1 VGLYTSPHL
10 RSVRERIQINSQ
22 PLSEV
27 LFAHYFFDVWDRLE
41 ASASRLDLPTSSKP
55 VYFRF
60 LTLMAFHTYLCEGV
74 DTAVIEC
81 GIGGEYDS
89 TNIIECPT
97 VSAVTSLGIDHT
109 AMLGDKVEEIA
120 WHKAGIFKSVS
131 KTGQAFTVASQPPEA
146 MAVLQRRAEERGV
159 QLIAV
164 PPHPD
169 IENGNIK
176 LGLAADFQH
185 INASLAVSVAAAH
198 LRSLGVPGVP
208 EPCSKEPLPNK
219 FKRGLETVQWGGRCE
234 TRRQGN
240 VVWHLDGGH
249 TIESIRLAAGWL
261 ASCIS
266 TEQGDATRKN
276 TTCKRIL
283 LFNQQTRDAPALARA
298 LHLALSQ
305 ALPPKDEE
313 TPLFTHALFS
323 TNITFAAAP
332 EASDSAN
339 TSTPTGSLPPAGG
352 GRYKPDL
359 ISMNTSA
366 SDVLALTVQRNLAAT
381 WQELDAGAKVSV
393 FGTVEEAVREV
404 ERVAKVAEEHH
415 QRDVV
420 VFVTGSLHLVGGVL
434 EVLETVGT
442 GGL

>member
-1 VGLYTSPHL
+1 
-10 RSVRERIQINSQ
+10 
-22 PLSEV
+22 
-27 LFAHYFFDVWDRLE
+27 
-41 ASASRLDLPTSSKP
+41 
-55 VYFRF
+55 
-60 LTLMAFHTYLCEGV
+60 
-74 DTAVIEC
+74 
-81 GIGGEYDS
+81 
-89 TNIIECPT
+89 
-97 VSAVTSLGIDHT
+97 
-109 AMLGDKVEEIA
+109 MLGDKVEEIA